1 MKYDHKYLDAF
12 PTKFNQEDFDLRLYL
27 VIHTLPIH
35 GELL

>member
-12 PTKFNQEDFDLRLYL
+12 PTKSNREDFDLRLL